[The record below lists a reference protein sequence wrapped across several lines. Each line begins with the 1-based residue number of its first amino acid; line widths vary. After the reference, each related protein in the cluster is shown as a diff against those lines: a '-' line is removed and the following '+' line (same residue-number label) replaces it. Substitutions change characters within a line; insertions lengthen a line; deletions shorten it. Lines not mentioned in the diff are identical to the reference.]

1 MEMKTLSQQHQNCL
15 NACFSCAQMCEA
27 CANDMIGME
36 HHDHQHH
43 NDLMTRCIRLCRD
56 CADICVLAAQFIS
69 RSSQRAESLCRLCA
83 EICDECAEVCERHAP
98 QHAMCGPCAEECRRC
113 ADLCREMVGTAAHS
127 A

>member
-15 NACFSCAQMCEA
+15 NACFSCAQICEA
-27 CANDMIGME
+27 CADDMIGME
-36 HHDHQHH
+36 QHDHQHH

-56 CADICVLAAQFIS
+56 CADICILAARFIS
-69 RSSQRAESLCRLCA
+69 RSSPRAESLCRLCA